1 MDVDSKVID
10 DKSIIVESSDLKED
24 HEPTTIDQN
33 ICNNLALSRTYN
45 DSTDHEDRSV
55 YDGDRQKDNNQES
68 INSHTTSMSSITISS
83 GSRPSE
89 STAVNYGND
98 FPIQF
103 SQQKLV
109 EEHTR
114 HTLSKVTEESVT
126 GVETSEDNTLR
137 KTLSFRTDSTG
148 SLGSLMSNVD
158 IPASDTERSGTG
170 SNTPDSSNNSTPIK
184 KSLHNVSNTS
194 LLVSALK
201 HNHRLKKKSVS
212 FSLPSPD
219 DIARRVR
226 RKNSL
231 IFQELADFDDNIP
244 DYQVSPKNT
253 NREMSRKPRSFSHVE
268 TESGKRSHTYEAQS
282 ISGITVGGTVSKKAS
297 FSGSPMKGKP
307 PVGPNGSPVV
317 KRKTPPPLSPGSS
330 SSTPSINSSS
340 NVSGEDQVHIPTSL
354 PSFLHS
360 IVVANSARGVE
371 EEAVPSPTPQP
382 TLMQRV
388 ATATA
393 PLDLCTV
400 FDVSTES
407 IFTGGE
413 LMLFNFLSLCSTVL
427 KSAAVLSAAAMLCRR
442 GDEEALQQG
451 PARQGPLR
459 VDRAAHQKHTLV
471 RHRCGFPPMSKDC
484 SLYVVFI
491 CCRAKNAKDR
501 LDNHKVKF
509 FLLDKNSPY
518 VNTSTMLSTATSC
531 KEEGQSGSVST
542 TAGPSPAQSS
552 TPSPTSP
559 IPPSIFTQLARG
571 ERSMEARASLVASDE
586 EDDGSR
592 VSPVDTAQ
600 PASRPGDGSLLGS
613 PSREATSGDGTPRCL
628 PARADGE
635 MVGIIHSAVI
645 SHLTIRI
652 KTESGDYLSLTVC
665 TLEYIY
671 MVILIYASPLI
682 YFVLCY
688 GIDQLERKLRAARKG
703 LVQRD

>member
-10 DKSIIVESSDLKED
+10 AKSIIVESSDLKED
-24 HEPTTIDQN
+24 HKPTTIDQN
-33 ICNNLALSRTYN
+33 ICDNLALSKTYN
-45 DSTDHEDRSV
+45 DSTDHEDKSI
-55 YDGDRQKDNNQES
+55 YDGDRHKDNNQES

-98 FPIQF
+98 FPIKF

-114 HTLSKVTEESVT
+114 HTLSKVTEESAT

-158 IPASDTERSGTG
+158 ISASDTERSGTG

-184 KSLHNVSNTS
+184 KNLHNVSNTS

-219 DIARRVR
+219 DIARRVQ

-253 NREMSRKPRSFSHVE
+253 NREMSRKPRAFSHDE

-282 ISGITVGGTVSKKAS
+282 ISGIAVGGTVSKKAS

-317 KRKTPPPLSPGSS
+317 KRKTPPPLPPGSS

-340 NVSGEDQVHIPTSL
+340 NVSGEDQLHIPTSL
-354 PSFLHS
+354 PSFPHS
-360 IVVANSARGVE
+360 TIVANSTKGGE

-413 LMLFNFLSLCSTVL
+413 LILFSFLSLSSTLL
-427 KSAAVLSAAAMLCRR
+427 KSAVLAAAMLCRR

-471 RHRCGFPPMSKDC
+471 RHRCGFLPMSKDC
-484 SLYVVFI
+484 LLKHTV
-491 CCRAKNAKDR
+491 CCI
-501 LDNHKVKF
+501 
-509 FLLDKNSPY
+509 FLL
-518 VNTSTMLSTATSC
+518 
-531 KEEGQSGSVST
+531 
-542 TAGPSPAQSS
+542 
-552 TPSPTSP
+552 
-559 IPPSIFTQLARG
+559 
-571 ERSMEARASLVASDE
+571 
-586 EDDGSR
+586 
-592 VSPVDTAQ
+592 
-600 PASRPGDGSLLGS
+600 
-613 PSREATSGDGTPRCL
+613 
-628 PARADGE
+628 
-635 MVGIIHSAVI
+635 
-645 SHLTIRI
+645 
-652 KTESGDYLSLTVC
+652 
-665 TLEYIY
+665 
-671 MVILIYASPLI
+671 
-682 YFVLCY
+682 
-688 GIDQLERKLRAARKG
+688 
-703 LVQRD
+703 